1 MAFDRYKSRDVL
13 TRLSSSEKNP
23 QEQIDDLPDGIRD
36 RFLDIFEQNL
46 KTTEY
51 ESGTVVQESLEE
63 ATKEFARENS
73 IYGATYNAIVNRFER
88 EGYDATLEY
97 YENREYGTIQ
107 NEDINEIIE
116 ALNVSNNLEF
126 FKPLKNYRF

>member
-1 MAFDRYKSRDVL
+1 MPFDRYQSRDVL

-73 IYGATYNAIVNRFER
+73 IYGATYNAIINRFER
-88 EGYDATLEY
+88 EGYEATLEY

-107 NEDINEIIE
+107 NEDIKEIIE

>member
-1 MAFDRYKSRDVL
+1 MAFDRYQSRDVL

-88 EGYDATLEY
+88 EGYEATLEY
-97 YENREYGTIQ
+97 YEGREYGTIQ
-107 NEDINEIIE
+107 NEDITEIIE